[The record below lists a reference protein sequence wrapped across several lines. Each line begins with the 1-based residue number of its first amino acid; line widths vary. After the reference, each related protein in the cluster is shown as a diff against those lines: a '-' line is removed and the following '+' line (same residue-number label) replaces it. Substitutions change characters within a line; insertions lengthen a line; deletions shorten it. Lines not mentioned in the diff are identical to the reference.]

1 MPAGLPYFAWI
12 DASETTF
19 TPAHLRWDENIF
31 SFTLQQSEGDPA
43 SLTVVV
49 RRPRNVDGDPIGLL
63 GPGRK
68 IWCWFA
74 FDCGPDLVRFR
85 GRLVGVPT
93 SIFEELVTL
102 EFVAR
107 PIDLVAQKIALAD
120 SLRVLP
126 HYDETVIEESRRSD
140 PEVVLEG
147 YTKIWH
153 YDRESHVVTVSDEI
167 TGEDGNVEFDGV
179 SELGK
184 VLWDGLQ
191 LTLTSGPLASVEIS
205 AEYAWTQIGQGSVDL
220 TRYLID
226 NWTGPIGTYTF
237 GADNWPKNGAS
248 LGDGWVVAEATAIE
262 PNSHE
267 TETRT
272 AGGTSTGKFPDDS
285 WFGASTTTQTTSETI
300 TDFKAG
306 APGGAIHYPEEPK
319 ETVSWTIGTADQG
332 FETGFKWAD
341 DSSSSSNPSLN
352 YSYSQSTSVLVRKT
366 VVNALLKA
374 GYSAGR
380 QCTEKVSLSLF
391 ADLQPILTDP
401 EDGESLRIDDIK
413 SVNLSE
419 PINGVVP
426 IGDPRRRSYIAT
438 DRGNQSL
445 EHLIALARA
454 NLMKRARVV
463 EIAFAPKLERMPEVT
478 LRKNAFLIEPRIG
491 EALGKVIGYSLAL
504 DGSNGRITCE
514 IRIGCA
520 IGRGGSAVASGGEP
534 TYCEIAYTGADYQQF
549 TGRIVLF
556 DSSVGYQPPN
566 ANPNDDGINFLST
579 LRVEDVIDIPLVV
592 EYPASEQAEAIA
604 GMTKDQASEE
614 LQKISTRATFKLK
627 SMTREFSSDYDIEVT
642 NLSIPTGYDLE
653 AV

>member
-1 MPAGLPYFAWI
+1 MPYFAWI
-12 DASETTF
+12 DAGETVF
-19 TPAHLRWDENIF
+19 TSGHLRWDENIF
-31 SFTLQQSEGDPA
+31 SFSLSQSEGDPA

-49 RRPRNVDGDPIGLL
+49 RRPRNEEGNAIGLL

-147 YTKIWH
+147 YSKIWA
-153 YDRESHVVTVSDEI
+153 YDPVTHVLTVSDEI
-167 TGEDGNVEFDGV
+167 TGEDGTVEFDGA
-179 SELGK
+179 SEGGK
-184 VLWDGLQ
+184 VLWEGLS
-191 LTLTSGPLASVEIS
+191 LSLTSGPLARVDVN

-272 AGGTSTGKFPDDS
+272 AGGTSTATFPDNS

-332 FETGFKWAD
+332 FETGFKFAD

-391 ADLQPILTDP
+391 ADVQPILTDP